1 MYVCRQAKDAL
12 DRLEGMSMSSATNLA
27 KFEKKITDRTESL
40 EAMLMQAAMNTS
52 KFEKKIDSRTEGCDR
67 ALASALG
74 PLRPC

>member
-1 MYVCRQAKDAL
+1 
-12 DRLEGMSMSSATNLA
+12 MSSATNLA

-74 PLRPC
+74 PQPPARPC